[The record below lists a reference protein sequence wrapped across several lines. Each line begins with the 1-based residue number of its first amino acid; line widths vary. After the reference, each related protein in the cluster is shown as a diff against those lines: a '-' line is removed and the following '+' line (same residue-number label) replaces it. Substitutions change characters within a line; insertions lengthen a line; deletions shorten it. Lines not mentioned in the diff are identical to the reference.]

1 MSQIDMHL
9 MAPPWTDRL
18 ERLRPARTPAD
29 TSAEIG
35 DLWRI
40 LGARRAWLIG
50 TALLLGGIALAYGLL
65 APSVYSATAQI
76 LIDPRDKQIVTND
89 VNPIAMAPDG
99 GVIQV
104 ESQARVIESDSV
116 LTRAAITANLLAD
129 PDFGGTEAG
138 LLRRIMAAIPGLGGM
153 SAAQDGGSPEARAVR
168 AMRRKLAV
176 KRADKVFVVD
186 VVFTAND
193 PDKAARIANAIA
205 EAYLQDQS
213 AARAE
218 AANRA
223 SAALRAKLDDLRQQV
238 NQAEN
243 RVETFKAANGLISS
257 GGRLVGEQQL
267 TESNNR
273 IVAARART
281 AEARTRLQQIKD
293 ARGTAFGPDATPEA
307 IQSSV
312 VERLRSQF
320 AELASKEA
328 DLRTQLGARHPFI
341 EAVRTQKQE
350 VRRLIESELNR
361 IAKSAETEYQ
371 RALANETALTA
382 ALESL
387 KRDSVVTSEAGVRL
401 RELEREVD
409 TSRAVY
415 GNFLTRAREIKE
427 QAGIDATNARIISQ
441 ARPPL
446 DRSWPLVVPLI
457 VGGLI
462 SGLGLGAGIAF
473 VREYLEPT
481 ILSRRQME
489 RVGQAPVLAGL
500 PILGPKTERSACV
513 AAALALDRLGGLHGE
528 SRVPQLGLC
537 VFVTAGAKDAGDRRS
552 TVRLLAAVAVTRGE
566 RVLIVEA
573 DLEAVAPGGHRG
585 AGLTEVLTGAPPLGK
600 AIVHDP
606 SSGARLLHLGDPT
619 RLSRASLDRTN
630 IERVLHGARTEF
642 DLVLID
648 GGSLATNLR
657 MNPLAA
663 ASDRL
668 LVVAHG
674 GTTRQRDLLDVLD
687 VAEMLG
693 RPPSG
698 AILVGAPAA

>member
-1 MSQIDMHL
+1 MSQIDTHL
-9 MAPPWTDRL
+9 VAPPWTARS
-18 ERLRPARTPAD
+18 ENLRPARTPAD

-40 LGARRAWLIG
+40 LSARRAWLIG
-50 TALLLGGIALAYGLL
+50 TAVLLGGIALAYGML
-65 APSVYSATAQI
+65 APSIYSSTAQI

-104 ESQARVIESDSV
+104 ESQAKVIESDSV
-116 LTRAAITANLLAD
+116 LTRAALAAGLLDD
-129 PDFGGTEAG
+129 PDYGGTETGFLRRVLGAFPGFGGTSGAKD
-138 LLRRIMAAIPGLGGM
+138 RPG
-153 SAAQDGGSPEARAVR
+153 AEARAVR
-168 AMRRKLAV
+168 AIRRKLAV

-186 VVFTAND
+186 VVFTAGD

-281 AEARTRLQQIKD
+281 AEARTRMQQIKD

-312 VERLRSQF
+312 VERLRSQY

-328 DLRTQLGARHPFI
+328 DLRTQLGARHPYI

-350 VRRLIESELNR
+350 VHRLIETELNR
-361 IAKSAETEYQ
+361 IAKSAETESQ
-371 RALANETALTA
+371 RAAANEAALTS
-382 ALESL
+382 ALEGL
-387 KRDSVVTSEAGVRL
+387 KRDSLVTSEAGVRL

-441 ARPPL
+441 ARPPQ

-481 ILSRRQME
+481 VLSRRQIE
-489 RVGQAPVLAGL
+489 RVGQAPVLAGM
-500 PILGPKTERSACV
+500 PVFGPKTERAACV

-528 SRVPQLGLC
+528 IRMPQIGLG

-573 DLEAVAPGGHRG
+573 DPAATGPGGHRG
-585 AGLTEVLTGAPPLGK
+585 AGLAEVLTGATLLGT

-606 SSGARLLHLGDPT
+606 SSGARLLAMGDPT
-619 RLSRASLDRTN
+619 RLSRACLDRTHV
-630 IERVLHGARTEF
+630 ERFLHRARADF

-648 GGSLATNLR
+648 GGALATNLR
-657 MNPLAA
+657 MNPIAA
-663 ASDRL
+663 AADRL
-668 LVVAHG
+668 LVVAHQ
-674 GTTRQRDLLDVLD
+674 GTTRLRDLLDVLD

-698 AILVGAPAA
+698 AILVGMSAA

>member
-1 MSQIDMHL
+1 MSQIDTHL
-9 MAPPWTDRL
+9 VAPPWTDRS
-18 ERLRPARTPAD
+18 ERLRPARTAAD

-40 LGARRAWLIG
+40 LSARRAWLIG
-50 TALLLGGIALAYGLL
+50 TALLLSGIALAYGIL
-65 APSVYSATAQI
+65 APSIYSATAQI

-104 ESQARVIESDSV
+104 ESQAKVIESDSV
-116 LTRAAITANLLAD
+116 LTRAAIAAGLLDD
-129 PDFGGTEAG
+129 PDYGGTETG
-138 LLRRIMAAIPGLGGM
+138 LLRRLLGAIPGLGAM
-153 SAAQDGGSPEARAVR
+153 SIGKDGHNAEARAVR
-168 AMRRKLAV
+168 AIRRKLAV

-213 AARAE
+213 ASRAE

-281 AEARTRLQQIKD
+281 AEARTRLQQIRD

-312 VERLRSQF
+312 VERLRSQY

-350 VRRLIESELNR
+350 VRRLIETELNR

-371 RALANETALTA
+371 RAAANETALTA
-382 ALESL
+382 ALDGL
-387 KRDSVVTSEAGVRL
+387 KRDSLVTSEAGVRL

-441 ARPPL
+441 ARAPQ

-489 RVGQAPVLAGL
+489 RVGQAPVLAGT
-500 PILGPKTERSACV
+500 PVFGPKTERAACV

-528 SRVPQLGLC
+528 VRASQLGLC
-537 VFVTAGAKDAGDRRS
+537 VFVTAGAKDSGDRRS

-573 DLEAVAPGGHRG
+573 DLEAAGPDRHCG
-585 AGLTEVLTGAPPLGK
+585 AGLTEVLIGASLLGK

-606 SSGARLLHLGDPT
+606 SSGARLLPMGDPT
-619 RLSRASLDRTN
+619 RLSRACLDRTN
-630 IERVLHGARTEF
+630 VERFLHRARADF

-648 GGSLATNLR
+648 GGALATNLR
-657 MNPLAA
+657 MNTLAA

-668 LVVAHG
+668 LVVAHR
-674 GTTRQRDLLDVLD
+674 GTTRHRDLLEMLD
-687 VAEMLG
+687 VSEMLG
-693 RPPSG
+693 RTPSG
-698 AILVGAPAA
+698 AILVGAAAA